1 MHWGKTPSS
10 VLNVYSYFI
19 ERSAVSDR
27 VSHLR
32 ALIFLAG
39 RPTGL
44 RPKRESKNKRAA
56 FEFLVKIIIRHIK
69 GSLLQELSRALASR
83 ARVGM

>member
-44 RPKRESKNKRAA
+44 RNRKTSERHLS
-56 FEFLVKIIIRHIK
+56 FL
-69 GSLLQELSRALASR
+69 
-83 ARVGM
+83 